1 MQLLFLRHL
10 WCVARGERKR
20 IPGETPGMA
29 IRQSAAQPEFRWTLA
44 ASEPWKLQI
53 TRCRILIF
61 GGFQIYISYFR
72 IFLDSTWDILKYL
85 LIYFDYDSIIFWG
98 LGAWFLMH
106 FRNLKPGEAT
116 RCEDTAPLRHY
127 PGGIAHYY
135 REVMTEILKISHKSV
150 WTWGTWKSGW
160 SYLFSGWWCNNHLEK
175 YESRW
180 EGLSMIIPY
189 IMENKKCVK
198 PPTSYF
204 YLFLAG
210 IEHGS
215 LVCERCTKLIW
226 TFTLAVSWHP
236 HQIT

>member
-1 MQLLFLRHL
+1 MNASGFQVRHQAWRSANLPRSLNSDGLSQLPNL
-10 WCVARGERKR
+10 GN
-20 IPGETPGMA
+20 
-29 IRQSAAQPEFRWTLA
+29 FRLLGA
-44 ASEPWKLQI
+44 ASWYLVAFRY
-53 TRCRILIF
+53 TSVTFGYFLIVHE
-61 GGFQIYISYFR
+61 IS
-72 IFLDSTWDILKYL
+72 WKYL

-106 FRNLKPGEAT
+106 FWNLKPGEAT